1 MIDAHC
7 HLHFEA
13 FDDDRDE
20 ALARAVMAGVQGL
33 VVADYDHRLRGALQ
47 RLGERPGV
55 AVCAGVHPW
64 AVDAMGADVLTREL
78 ALLEDVLDE
87 EGWAAVG
94 EFGLDFVR
102 ATDKEARALQLRACS
117 EQLRMARERK
127 LPVVLH
133 AVRCHSTLHDL
144 LRREGASPAG
154 GIMHGYSGSARQVPL
169 FLMHG
174 LDISV
179 GGRLA
184 RNPEKLRAVV
194 QQVPLER
201 MHLETDSPDGPTPG
215 QSAHERSEP
224 ADLFEVARAVAAAL
238 HQPPE
243 RLVARCSENTRRLF
257 RLDGTLSADA

>member
-13 FDDDRDE
+13 FDGDRAE
-20 ALARAVMAGVQGL
+20 VLASAQDAGVQAV
-33 VVADYDHRLRGALQ
+33 VVADFDQRRRAALRELGA
-47 RLGERPGV
+47 RPGV
-55 AVCAGVHPW
+55 AICAGVHPW
-64 AVDAMGADVLTREL
+64 AVDALDA
-78 ALLEDVLDE
+78 ASLDE
-87 EGWAAVG
+87 ELRLLEAALDAPGWAAVG

-102 ATDKEARALQLRACS
+102 ATDPDARAMQLRACS
-117 EQLRMARERK
+117 EQLRMARERE

-144 LRREGASPAG
+144 LRREGPSPAG

-184 RNPEKLRAVV
+184 RNPEKLQAVV
-194 QQVPLER
+194 KQVPLDR
-201 MHLETDSPDGPTPG
+201 MHLETDCPDGPVPG
-215 QSAHERSEP
+215 DAGNERSEP
-224 ADLFEVARAVAAAL
+224 ADLVEVVRAVAAAMK
-238 HQPPE
+238 QPAE
-243 RLVARCSENTRRLF
+243 RVAARCAENTRRLF
-257 RLDGTLSADA
+257 NITGTLGDHA

>member
-7 HLHFEA
+7 HLHFAA
-13 FDDDRDE
+13 FDGDRDE
-20 ALARAVMAGVQGL
+20 ALARAADAGVRGL
-33 VVADYDHRLRGALQ
+33 VVADYDHRLRGALKI
-47 RLGERPGV
+47 LGERPGV

-64 AVDAMGADVLTREL
+64 AVDAMGADAVTREL
-78 ALLEDVLDE
+78 TLLKEALEAP
-87 EGWAAVG
+87 GWAAVG

-102 ATDKEARALQLRACS
+102 AADKDARALQLRACS
-117 EQLRMARERK
+117 EQLRMARERE

-144 LRREGASPAG
+144 LRREGPSPAG

-184 RNPEKLRAVV
+184 NNPEKLRAVV
-194 QQVPLER
+194 QQVPADRL
-201 MHLETDSPDGPTPG
+201 HVETDCPDGPVPG
-215 QSAHERSEP
+215 DAGGERSEP
-224 ADLFEVARAVAAAL
+224 ADLLAVVRAVAAAL
-238 HQPPE
+238 GQPPDQ
-243 RLVARCSENTRRLF
+243 LAARCAENTRRLF
-257 RLDGTLSADA
+257 HLDTTLSVDA